1 MSDAISILEAAYTL
15 GGDERSWVTRLGEAV
30 RRHVDGCHGVRVQT
44 YDVTQPDVVAI
55 REVADCG
62 LDQGMVAAMHAKVA
76 LPSSEDGAIVPVL
89 RRPFVGSLRTAPA
102 VLERMGLEQGLVRDF
117 ERNLDRFFT
126 DWKLADHW
134 WINAQDPT
142 GLGCLFVVPVGHKWR
157 PRPRELHVWHCI
169 AAHVAAAFR
178 IRRQFAAWQPRL
190 AADVT
195 PPPEAVLRPDGK
207 LEHAEPAAQ
216 DREARAMLRAGVLSL
231 DRARGPLRERDAEK
245 AVGIW
250 NALVAGRWSLLDQF
264 DSDGRRYVVAHR
276 NDASVPDARGLTH
289 RECQVLAHVEL
300 GHSNKMIAYELG
312 LSTSTVAGH
321 LASARAKLRL
331 PSVGALRRTIR
342 ENARVYHCASQ

>member
-15 GGDERSWVTRLGEAV
+15 DGDERSWVTRLGEAV
-30 RRHVDGCHGVRVQT
+30 R
-44 YDVTQPDVVAI
+44 P
-55 REVADCG
+55 
-62 LDQGMVAAMHAKVA
+62 L
-76 LPSSEDGAIVPVL
+76 
-89 RRPFVGSLRTAPA
+89 
-102 VLERMGLEQGLVRDF
+102 
-117 ERNLDRFFT
+117 
-126 DWKLADHW
+126 
-134 WINAQDPT
+134 
-142 GLGCLFVVPVGHKWR
+142 
-157 PRPRELHVWHCI
+157 
-169 AAHVAAAFR
+169 
-178 IRRQFAAWQPRL
+178 
-190 AADVT
+190 
-195 PPPEAVLRPDGK
+195 EAVLRPDGK